1 MLIASC
7 SLDWIAKWAQGHCWW
22 RIPPVP
28 LRPSSSKTTCKS
40 GAMGQEFVLVCLV
53 RVGFVSPI
61 CSACLFENVWKLR
74 SFPWFQGPVACPE
87 GLFFT
92 FHFFLTILTG
102 GFKMFPLGDVRR
114 QRAKPKKLQSH
125 SECQDYQ
132 DVPSLSRYRAREEW
146 SKPGDFTFVLTTF
159 DDFQNCSKLLPVSA
173 VSGDPLHCWDDRCM
187 LRQGSMPPASGRTT
201 YCGWMNQR
209 WIDDE
214 LRTFPT
220 LTDVQSFDCD
230 VIHLHLAFSFPWR
243 VPFFCKFFKGLRK
256 RYLTW
261 LVRVALC
268 PSVLICKIRM
278 IRAFTGACQCGRS
291 DCCDL
296 VLRWSRVSHWDLFSV
311 TWNFIFLT
319 VTQLQREVVQ
329 KNIEVVKRCKELI
342 F

>member
-1 MLIASC
+1 MASRC
-7 SLDWIAKWAQGHCWW
+7 FLWGMWEDKEQSQRNCRVTLSAKTTKMCQVCPGIEPGRSGASLVISPSFW
-22 RIPPVP
+22 R
-28 LRPSSSKTTCKS
+28 LLTTSKTVQNFFQFQQF
-40 GAMGQEFVLVCLV
+40 QETRYTAEMIDACFARAQCLQLQV
-53 RVGFVSPI
+53 
-61 CSACLFENVWKLR
+61 E
-74 SFPWFQGPVACPE
+74 
-87 GLFFT
+87 
-92 FHFFLTILTG
+92 
-102 GFKMFPLGDVRR
+102 RR
-114 QRAKPKKLQSH
+114 IVMNES
-125 SECQDYQ
+125 
-132 DVPSLSRYRAREEW
+132 
-146 SKPGDFTFVLTTF
+146 T
-159 DDFQNCSKLLPVSA
+159 
-173 VSGDPLHCWDDRCM
+173 
-187 LRQGSMPPASGRTT
+187 
-201 YCGWMNQR
+201 MNQR

-214 LRTFPT
+214 LRTSPT

-278 IRAFTGACQCGRS
+278 IRAFIGACQCGRS

-329 KNIEVVKRCKELI
+329 KKYWSCKEM
-342 F
+342 

>member
-1 MLIASC
+1 MVSRTSC
-7 SLDWIAKWAQGHCWW
+7 MS
-22 RIPPVP
+22 R
-28 LRPSSSKTTCKS
+28 
-40 GAMGQEFVLVCLV
+40 
-53 RVGFVSPI
+53 GFV
-61 CSACLFENVWKLR
+61 
-74 SFPWFQGPVACPE
+74 
-87 GLFFT
+87 
-92 FHFFLTILTG
+92 FHFSLFLNYLNWW
-102 GFKMFPLGDVRR
+102 L
-114 QRAKPKKLQSH
+114 
-125 SECQDYQ
+125 Q
-132 DVPSLSRYRAREEW
+132 DVSAGGCEKTKSKAKEIAESLWVPRLPRCAKFVQVS
-146 SKPGDFTFVLTTF
+146 SPGGVEQAWWFHLRF
-159 DDFQNCSKLLPVSA
+159 DDFWRLPKLFKTSSSFSSFRRPATL
-173 VSGDPLHCWDDRCM
+173 
-187 LRQGSMPPASGRTT
+187 LRWSMHASPGLNASSFRSNDVLW
-201 YCGWMNQR
+201 WMNQR

-278 IRAFTGACQCGRS
+278 IRAFIGACQCGRS

>member
-92 FHFFLTILTG
+92 FHFFLTILTC

-114 QRAKPKKLQSH
+114 QRAKPKKLH

-146 SKPGDFTFVLTTF
+146 SKSGDFTSVFKTVQNF
-159 DDFQNCSKLLPVSA
+159 FQFQQFQETRYTAEMIDACFARAQCLQLQVERRIVMNES
-173 VSGDPLHCWDDRCM
+173 
-187 LRQGSMPPASGRTT
+187 T
-201 YCGWMNQR
+201 MNQR

-214 LRTFPT
+214 LRTSPT
-220 LTDVQSFDCD
+220 LTDVQSFDCA

-278 IRAFTGACQCGRS
+278 IRAFIGACQCGRS

-329 KNIEVVKRCKELI
+329 KKYWSCKEM
-342 F
+342 